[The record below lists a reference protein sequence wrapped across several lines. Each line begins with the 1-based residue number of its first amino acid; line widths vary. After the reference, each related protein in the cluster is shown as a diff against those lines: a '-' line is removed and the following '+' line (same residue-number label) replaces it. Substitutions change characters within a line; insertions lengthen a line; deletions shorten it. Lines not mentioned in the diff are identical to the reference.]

1 MNTILPKRLI
11 DSLELKLIWRRHV
24 PSFSELKRK
33 LKVFIQNTSR
43 AVIVQKFRETTEI
56 LLN

>member
-11 DSLELKLIWRRHV
+11 DSLELKLIWRRRV